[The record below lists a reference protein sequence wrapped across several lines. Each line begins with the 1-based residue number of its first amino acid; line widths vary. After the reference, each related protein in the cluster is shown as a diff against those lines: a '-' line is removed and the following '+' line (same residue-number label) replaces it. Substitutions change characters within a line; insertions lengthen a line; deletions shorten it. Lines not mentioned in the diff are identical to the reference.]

1 MRSFDVIARAAPALG
16 AADAGTLVSAVLQK
30 RARDLGCFYTPAQ
43 WTTPCLQWAA
53 MNKKYAT
60 SVSLEAVRLFNL
72 DPAGGARFVA
82 THCLPPLSSA
92 TLSVALASA
101 EQQSERRAVTTLEE
115 STSRATQQRRERTP
129 NATERRTY
137 FATTF
142 EESGSSG
149 AREYRNPLCPLV
161 AAPVDPGVAPG
172 DAEAAA
178 ASTATITAEG
188 DAAEDAWGSLGALR
202 ASELGRFLCA
212 QSRLDPTRLGDWLS
226 ESGGPLSLSSSAAGP
241 GSASSSS
248 SSSSGPSFSDTDAA
262 SPRFR
267 AAVARGFA
275 EASRDGR
282 WPCGT

>member
-1 MRSFDVIARAAPALG
+1 MLAP
-16 AADAGTLVSAVLQK
+16 
-30 RARDLGCFYTPAQ
+30 
-43 WTTPCLQWAA
+43 
-53 MNKKYAT
+53 

-101 EQQSERRAVTTLEE
+101 EQQSERRAVTTTLEE
-115 STSRATQQRRERTP
+115 
-129 NATERRTY
+129 
-137 FATTF
+137 TTC
-142 EESGSSG
+142 
-149 AREYRNPLCPLV
+149 EYRNPLCPLA

-212 QSRLDPTRLGDWLS
+212 QSLLDPTRLGDWLS
-226 ESGGPLSLSSSAAGP
+226 ESGGPSSPSSSAAGP